1 MMLIAACVY
10 LCAKVTIIT
19 LLNEGF
25 DKKSHKESMLSSI
38 QLILEKVERYIR
50 KYYLNRLIKGI
61 LLSFFLLLTGF
72 LTVNLL
78 EFVIWLPSGWR
89 MVFFYSYIILFLY
102 VAVFFVFLPVIN
114 LIQYRRKM
122 TNSQA
127 AKLIGKYF
135 PEIGDR
141 LLNTLQLNEIAAK
154 TQDADLLLAAIEQR
168 SKSLSFF
175 SFELAVDLKSTLK
188 LLPYAVGIAV
198 FIIIVSLISPEFIGN
213 STKRIIH
220 YNEQFSKPLPFHVE
234 ISIPALSVM
243 QYEDFVLEV
252 KVSGKEIPEKFYV
265 SVRGSKNEMKRLSN
279 NDFTYTF
286 SKVTE
291 NISFSIS
298 SYGFVSEEYTLV
310 VNPKPVLLSV
320 ETELIY
326 PSYLNRSNEVLSNIN
341 YFSVPAGTEM
351 IFTVFTRDSDG
362 IVVKDD
368 SIFSDLTSGTNKW
381 KYSLRA
387 SKNKSIHF
395 EAYNQYAKNSSG
407 LDLLIEVVKD
417 EYPLIQA
424 EFEMERLNSQVFF
437 SGNIS
442 DDYGFSLLTFNYK
455 SSESVNN
462 ESWKQVVLPIEK
474 NLNRQN
480 FFYSFNTDS
489 IVSSTQNALEV
500 FFEVTDNDR
509 VTGPKSKRTQEFKI
523 EIVSSEILDSLKTD
537 SENKLN
543 QKFNELREK
552 NEFLKKEFKEIQKNL
567 LKKNE
572 LDWKDRKALENLQ
585 QQQKELLNQWE
596 MIKIEQNNLNE
607 LSKTKQEEQDRL
619 IEKQAKI
626 EDLFEKVIPDELKEM
641 MKEIEKLLEETDKD
655 KMKEALEKLKENSG
669 ELEKI
674 LDRKLELLNRL
685 QVEKN
690 LNEVI
695 DQLKQLSDQTMKL
708 GDSLQK
714 KNSSIKS
721 EEIEKQQ
728 EKFNQL
734 QKKLTE
740 TDSLN
745 KKLEEPFEIQR
756 NNELEKSVNENLNQS
771 EKSLDQKDM
780 KEAGE
785 NAKNAGQKMSEM
797 AESLE
802 SGLASEMET
811 QNAED
816 AEQLR
821 KLLENILRI
830 SHDEEDL
837 LHELQEMKQNN
848 PEYKQLIHK
857 QSRMQES
864 FVIVEDS
871 LLSLAK
877 RQAAIQQFVFDEVVE
892 VKQQFADFLGNL
904 KERNTSRALENCQSG
919 VMHLN
924 NLALMISEALQDVEE
939 EMNKESSM
947 SGKGKPKPGKGKG
960 QSMKSMRELQEALGK
975 QMKQKGSEKSG
986 KDSNSGMTS
995 EEFAKMAAQQ
1005 EMIRQQLQKY
1015 MNELNKEGQVGNNG
1029 MNKAIQEMEKM
1040 ENELVNKR
1048 LSREMI
1054 ERQNEIVSRLLESE
1068 KAERERELEERRE
1081 SEEFK
1086 GKSKS
1091 NLQNEIPYNRNKPE
1105 NKDVLIRF
1113 PVEMKPY
1120 YKSRSGNY
1128 LLNIKK

>member
-1 MMLIAACVY
+1 M
-10 LCAKVTIIT
+10 
-19 LLNEGF
+19 
-25 DKKSHKESMLSSI
+25 SSSV
-38 QLILEKVERYIR
+38 QLILEKVELYIR
-50 KYYLNRLIKGI
+50 KYYLNRLIKGF
-61 LLSFFLLLTGF
+61 LLSFFLLVTGF

-78 EFVIWLPSGWR
+78 EYFIWLPSGWR
-89 MVFFYSYIILFLY
+89 MIFFYSYVILFLY
-102 VAVFFVFLPVIN
+102 VAVFFVFLPVAN

-122 TNSQA
+122 TNSHA

-135 PEIGDR
+135 PEIGDS

-154 TQDADLLLAAIEQR
+154 TKEAGLLLAAIEQR
-168 SKSLSFF
+168 SKNLSFF
-175 SFELAVDLKSTLK
+175 RFELAVDLKSTLK
-188 LLPYAVGIAV
+188 LLPYAVGIV
-198 FIIIVSLISPEFIGN
+198 IFMIIIFLVSPDFMGN
-213 STKRIIH
+213 STRRIIH
-220 YNEQFSKPLPFHVE
+220 YNEQFSKPLPFRIE
-234 ISIPALSVM
+234 ISNPDLSVM

-265 SVRGSKNEMKRLSN
+265 SVRGSKNEMNRLSN
-279 NDFTYTF
+279 GDFSYTF

-291 NISFSIS
+291 NILFSIT
-298 SYGFVSEEYTLV
+298 SYEFVSEEFTLV

-326 PSYLNRSNEVLSNIN
+326 PSYLDRSNELLSDIN
-341 YFSVPAGTEM
+341 YFSVPVGTEM

-362 IVVKDD
+362 IVVMDD
-368 SIFSDLTSGTNKW
+368 SIVSDLKTGANKW
-381 KYSLRA
+381 KYAVRVN
-387 SKNKSIHF
+387 KNKSIHF
-395 EAYNQYAKNSSG
+395 EAYNLFLKNSAG
-407 LDLLIEVVKD
+407 LDLLIEVIKD

-424 EFEMERLNSQVFF
+424 EFEKERLNSEVFF

-442 DDYGFSLLTFNYK
+442 DDYGFNLLSFNFK
-455 SSESVNN
+455 TSESDNS
-462 ESWKQVVLPIEK
+462 ESWKQIVLPIEK
-474 NLNRQN
+474 NLSRQN
-480 FFYSFNTDS
+480 FFYSFNMDS
-489 IVSSTQNALEV
+489 LVNEAKSTLEV
-500 FFEVTDNDR
+500 YFEVTDNDR
-509 VTGPKSKRTQEFKI
+509 VTGPKSKRTPEFKI
-523 EIVSSEILDSLKTD
+523 EIESTESLDSLKTD
-537 SENKLN
+537 SENKLD
-543 QKFNELREK
+543 QKYDELMRKNEL
-552 NEFLKKEFKEIQKNL
+552 LKKEFNELQKNL
-567 LKKNE
+567 LQKNE
-572 LDWKDRKALENLQ
+572 LDWKDRKALENMQ

-596 MIKIEQNNLNE
+596 MIKSEQKNLDE
-607 LSKTKQEEQDRL
+607 LSKLHQNEQDRL
-619 IEKQAKI
+619 LEKQAKI
-626 EDLFEKVIPDELKEM
+626 EELFEKVIPEELKEM
-641 MKEIEKLLEETDKD
+641 MKEIEKLLQETDKD

-669 ELEKI
+669 ELDKI

-695 DQLKQLSDQTMKL
+695 DQLKKLADQTKKM
-708 GDSLQK
+708 GDSIQK
-714 KNSSIKS
+714 KNSQVSA
-721 EEIEKQQ
+721 EDIEKQKD
-728 EKFNQL
+728 KFNDL

-756 NNELEKSVNENLNQS
+756 NEDLEKSVNEDLNQS
-771 EKSLDQKDM
+771 EKSLEQKDM

-785 NAKNAGQKMSEM
+785 NAKDAGKKMSEM

-802 SGLASEMET
+802 SGLASEMES

-821 KLLENILRI
+821 KLLENILRT
-830 SHDEEDL
+830 SHDEENL
-837 LHELQEMKQNN
+837 LHELQEIQQNN
-848 PEYKQLIHK
+848 PEYKQLIQK
-857 QSRMQES
+857 QARLQES
-864 FVIVEDS
+864 FIIVEDS

-877 RQAAIQQFVFDEVVE
+877 RQPAIQQFVFDEVKE
-892 VKQQFADFLGNL
+892 VQRQFFDFLGNL
-904 KERNTSRALENCQSG
+904 KERNTGQALENNQSS

-924 NLALMISEALQDVEE
+924 NLALMISEALQDMEE

-960 QSMKSMRELQEALGK
+960 ESMKSMRELQEALGK
-975 QMKQKGSEKSG
+975 QMKQKGGEKSG
-986 KDSNSGMTS
+986 KDPNSGMTS

-1005 EMIRQQLQKY
+1005 EMIRQQLQNY
-1015 MNELNKEGQVGNNG
+1015 MNELNKEGQTGNNG
-1029 MNKAIQEMEKM
+1029 LNKAIQDMEKM

-1054 ERQNEIVSRLLESE
+1054 DRQNEIVSRLLESE

-1086 GKSKS
+1086 GNNKS
-1091 NLQNEIPYNRNKPE
+1091 NLQNEIPYNRNMPE